1 MTTGNATATS
11 TAPDRKSA
19 PPQGRAHRCDIHRVA
34 RQCGVKLFDGGRVY
48 KSVRGAGECF
58 SPATLRRI
66 GRAHGEGHLALVLRL
81 IVETE
86 GNAKELFAETLWAVS
101 ELICNRPDLLDRG
114 TALFDA
120 FDGIDLAGLRR
131 QAKTMQCGLPPGHVM
146 RVLLAMHFSQP
157 TSRPC

>member
-1 MTTGNATATS
+1 MVSETAS
-11 TAPDRKSA
+11 EAGPAQDRKQITR
-19 PPQGRAHRCDIHRVA
+19 PRQRCDIHRVA

-48 KSVRGAGECF
+48 KSMRGPRECF

-81 IVETE
+81 IVETD
-86 GNAKELFAETLWAVS
+86 GNATELFAETLWAVS
-101 ELICNRPDLLDRG
+101 ELICHRPDLLDQG

-120 FDGIDLAGLRR
+120 FDHIDLSALRQ
-131 QAKTMQCGLPPGHVM
+131 QAKAMNCGLPPGHIM
-146 RVLLAMHFSQP
+146 RVLLAMHLCQP